1 VIEVRAVSGCKKGMR
16 DFLEFPYAL
25 YKQDPHWVAPLRFER
40 KEFFNPQKNPFFDE
54 AKVEFFVAYQNHV
67 PVGRITA
74 HSDLKYSRTHGD
86 REGFFGFYEA
96 MDDLGVCQALVD
108 RAEKFVREQ
117 GHRHILGPFNF
128 STNHEI
134 GFLKEGFDLP
144 PVVMTTYT
152 KPYYLDHFTRL
163 GYHQEKILY
172 AWWLEN
178 VETVPPV
185 ALHTFE
191 KVSQKYGD
199 RLLIRNLNFKK
210 LPDDLKIV
218 IDIFNDAW
226 KENWGFN
233 PLSDKELKKMA
244 EELKLIADPRITY
257 LLYKDGE
264 PAACLLGIPDINEV
278 LSTNRSGRL
287 FPTGIFK
294 LLFGRKK
301 IRTVRVVIMGVKQKF
316 RRLGLDMVMIY
327 HVFNDGLKKTN
338 YRNTEMSWILEDN
351 QPMNSALERL
361 GAKLYKK
368 HVIFGKTLAAQPTP
382 AEI

>member
-1 VIEVRAVSGCKKGMR
+1 VIEVRSVTRDKRGLK
-16 DFLEFPYAL
+16 DFLELPYTL
-25 YKQDPHWVAPLRFER
+25 YKDDPHWIAPLRFER
-40 KEFFNPQKNPFFDE
+40 KQFFNPKTNPFFNE
-54 AKVEFFVAYQNHV
+54 ARVEYFVAYRNQI

-74 HSDLKYSRTHGD
+74 HSDQKFSRTHGD
-86 REGFFGFYEA
+86 KEGFFGFYESV
-96 MDDLGVCQALVD
+96 DDPAVCRALTEQ
-108 RAEKFVREQ
+108 AEKFVLAQ
-117 GHRHILGPFNF
+117 GHCQILGPFNF

-134 GFLKEGFDLP
+134 GFLKEGFNLP

-152 KPYYLDHFTRL
+152 KPYYLKLFSDL
-163 GYHQEKILY
+163 SYSEEKVLY

-178 VETVPPV
+178 VHTVPEL
-185 ALHTFE
+185 ATHYYQKIME
-191 KVSQKYGD
+191 KYGD
-199 RLLIRNLNFKK
+199 RLSIRNLNFKNLK
-210 LPDDLKIV
+210 QDLDIV

-233 PLSDKELKKMA
+233 PMSEEELKKMA

-257 LLYKDGE
+257 VLYKDGE

-278 LSTNRSGRL
+278 LAKNRSGRL
-287 FPTGIFK
+287 FPTGIFR

-327 HVFNDGLKKTN
+327 HVFNDGLTKTL

-351 QPMNSALERL
+351 LPMNSALERL

-368 HVIFGKTLAAQPTP
+368 HVILSKPLVSSR
-382 AEI
+382 